1 MRVKGATVQKFL
13 LGIALLAALAWN
25 LAHASEIKG
34 LELRTGATGTRAEI
48 TLDKNADY
56 KVLSLKGPERLVVDL
71 PASSVG
77 KSVKLPAGAGIVKS
91 VRTGAPQPGTVRIVF
106 DLAQPVAALKPRIEQ
121 GGSGPRLVLEWPGD
135 GVEPKAALAAAPAPQ
150 APAAAAPTANAPA
163 ATVDP
168 SVESAAATSRLISEL
183 AARNAAAPAA
193 VASAQAPA
201 APVPHPA
208 APASNLQAANAQAPN
223 VPLPNNSHVAA
234 PGGTAPGA
242 IAAQPTAPPPA
253 ANAQQLAAQQ
263 AARQAARQA
272 VFEQAAQ
279 APMPTTVATGVP
291 TRIATGVPT
300 RVATG
305 VPTPMPGATAS
316 APAAAMPE
324 SAPPAGAVKTLKD
337 VMRGRGMRPLV
348 IAIDPG
354 HGGQDPGAIGQTG
367 KREKDVTLAIGR
379 ELARQINATPGL
391 KAYMTRDTDVFIPL
405 PRRAQLARQAKA
417 DMFISIH
424 ADAAENR
431 SAKGSSVYVLSLK
444 GASSQRARW
453 LADKENASDLV
464 GGVRLQQTDNTL
476 TSVLLDLTQSGHMK
490 ASEDAAGHVLSGL
503 KEVGYNHKPHIE
515 RANFAVLRTSD
526 MPAMLVET
534 AFISNPEE
542 ERRLTDPSHQRALA
556 RAVLDGV
563 NTYFTRQPPPGTMY
577 AARAEAQL
585 PSPGGFGGGGS
596 P

>member
-48 TLDKNADY
+48 ALDKNADY
-56 KVLSLKGPERLVVDL
+56 KVLSLKGPDRLVVDL

-135 GVEPKAALAAAPAPQ
+135 GIEPKAAVAAAPAP
-150 APAAAAPTANAPA
+150 AAAAPTAALPTANAPA

-193 VASAQAPA
+193 ATTAQAPTA
-201 APVPHPA
+201 SVPHSA
-208 APASNLQAANAQAPN
+208 AHASSLQASNAQASAAQ
-223 VPLPNNSHVAA
+223 LPNNQAPALAGAA
-234 PGGTAPGA
+234 AS
-242 IAAQPTAPPPA
+242 PPA
-253 ANAQQLAAQQ
+253 ANPQQLAAQ
-263 AARQAARQA
+263 QAARQA

-279 APMPTTVATGVP
+279 APMPTTVASGVP

-305 VPTPMPGATAS
+305 VPTPMPGAAT
-316 APAAAMPE
+316 APAAAIPE

-354 HGGQDPGAIGQTG
+354 HGGQDPGAIGQSG

-431 SAKGSSVYVLSLK
+431 AAKGSSVYVLSLK

-503 KEVGYNHKPHIE
+503 KQVGHNHKPHIE